1 MVRDEATCV
10 DVLQILQSKTNDC
23 SLVLQRSLY
32 LSQQPM
38 IFLGQPSFS
47 QQSITH

>member
-10 DVLQILQSKTNDC
+10 DVLQILQRETNDC

-32 LSQQPM
+32 LSWVTIDSQNT
-38 IFLGQPSFS
+38 FLGQPSFS
-47 QQSITH
+47 Q